1 MFVPGNP
8 PSWMEVWPKHQGEV
22 WPSIDQGAMMA
33 TGKTNTHNHRWLS
46 LLVIFKYI
54 NIMCIYTYIYVYIY
68 THVLKDSIWGYSI
81 YIIYIP
87 RRSQNVDTSDLHPGP
102 GFTMAPRL
110 EGLRETSAEGSTMT
124 RCNPVIC
131 TSPHHFS
138 VGFQT
143 SLHDRF
149 RYPLVNIQKTI
160 ENLHFE

>member
-1 MFVPGNP
+1 
-8 PSWMEVWPKHQGEV
+8 
-22 WPSIDQGAMMA
+22 MA

-54 NIMCIYTYIYVYIY
+54 NIMCIYTYTYIY
-68 THVLKDSIWGYSI
+68 IHACVKRFNLGLLNLH
-81 YIIYIP
+81 YIH
-87 RRSQNVDTSDLHPGP
+87 TSKISKCGHFRPSGP

>member
-1 MFVPGNP
+1 
-8 PSWMEVWPKHQGEV
+8 
-22 WPSIDQGAMMA
+22 MA
-33 TGKTNTHNHRWLS
+33 TGKTNTQPQVVVFVS
-46 LLVIFKYI
+46 DIQIYKYNVYI
-54 NIMCIYTYIYVYIY
+54 HIHICIYIYIY

>member
-8 PSWMEVWPKHQGEV
+8 PSWMETWPNHQGAV

-54 NIMCIYTYIYVYIY
+54 NIMCIYTYTYIYIY

-87 RRSQNVDTSDLHPGP
+87 RRSQNVDTSDLQGQASPWPPGLKGCERPRRRVQLWPGATQSSAHRLTIFLWASKHPYM
-102 GFTMAPRL
+102 T
-110 EGLRETSAEGSTMT
+110 GLDT
-124 RCNPVIC
+124 
-131 TSPHHFS
+131 
-138 VGFQT
+138 
-143 SLHDRF
+143 LW
-149 RYPLVNIQKTI
+149 
-160 ENLHFE
+160 